1 MLKSYAPFPVGG
13 NLGRLGS
20 PPAFPVRK
28 QKSTVFSI
36 PVCRGQP
43 SVHYNSPDEYANAFQ
58 QMIDAREKW
67 REQIRQQEIT
77 NCDQL

>member
-1 MLKSYAPFPVGG
+1 MPKDLQISKIFRNFASEIGYTSFPV
-13 NLGRLGS
+13 
-20 PPAFPVRK
+20 A
-28 QKSTVFSI
+28 VF

-67 REQIRQQEIT
+67 REQIRQQEA
-77 NCDQL
+77 QMAV

>member
-1 MLKSYAPFPVGG
+1 MED
-13 NLGRLGS
+13 
-20 PPAFPVRK
+20 
-28 QKSTVFSI
+28 VF
-36 PVCRGQP
+36 
-43 SVHYNSPDEYANAFQ
+43 VHYNSPDEYANAFQ

>member
-1 MLKSYAPFPVGG
+1 MSYFFCNFAGGNENAPFPV
-13 NLGRLGS
+13 
-20 PPAFPVRK
+20 A
-28 QKSTVFSI
+28 VF